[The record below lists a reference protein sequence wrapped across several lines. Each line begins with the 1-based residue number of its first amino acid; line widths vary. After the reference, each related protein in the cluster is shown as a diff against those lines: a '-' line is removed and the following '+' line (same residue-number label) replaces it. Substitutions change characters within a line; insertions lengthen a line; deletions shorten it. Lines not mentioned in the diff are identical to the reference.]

1 MERIMTHFAV
11 DDSGNQDFHHEGWQ
25 VRIWGEEHAWRR
37 IEVTTP
43 SDSTDVVVDEDGLW
57 VNGVSSG
64 TWCDG
69 PQAFTI
75 PWPVIEAIIEA
86 RATVG

>member
-1 MERIMTHFAV
+1 MTNWTTNAR
-11 DDSGNQDFHHEGWQ
+11 GNQDFHHEGWQ
-25 VRIWGEEHAWRR
+25 VRIWGGDHNWRR

-43 SDSTDVVVDEDGLW
+43 SDSSDVTVDADGLW

-64 TWCDG
+64 TWHDG
-69 PQAFTI
+69 HHAFTI

-86 RATVG
+86 RAIIG